1 MSRVYL
7 FLAVVAIAV
16 IIYALIDCIRTG
28 RHEVRSISKPS
39 WILAIILLPIIGA
52 TLWFFFGRPSY
63 GTPFS
68 GPQQRPQRGPQRPA
82 PKHPTAPDDDPEFL
96 RNLDTR
102 RRQQARE
109 AELKKREAEL
119 KAREAQLKKNQ
130 RPKPDDELKDDRRE
144 EREEQP
150 KNPDV

>member
-39 WILAIILLPIIGA
+39 WILAIVLLPVIGA

-63 GTPFS
+63 GP
-68 GPQQRPQRGPQRPA
+68 PPAGPQRQA

-96 RNLDTR
+96 RNLETR
-102 RRQQARE
+102 RRQQAKE
-109 AELKKREAEL
+109 TELKKREAEL
-119 KAREAQLKKNQ
+119 KAREAQQKEQ
-130 RPKPDDELKDDRRE
+130 RKDKDGLKDGQRE
-144 EREEQP
+144 EQPQPEEQP
-150 KNPDV
+150 KNPDA